1 MYPPV
6 TPAFGADAI
15 LTVHGVY
22 SAVKED
28 DASLAKL
35 MHQLEIWAEEDSED
49 PNLRAARIL
58 AKAAVHYWLDDRAAT
73 EKTLRAAEGLKVDPQ
88 DIALMRSRLL
98 YEAGKIEEA
107 LQLIESLKPTNQQMM
122 VDRELTIL
130 QLVLQQGNL
139 DRAKASAQRLFALRL
154 DASTEFKLA
163 DLMYQL
169 GMRELGERMMGRIR
183 RRAGNQQNTLNQLM
197 TRYVEAGDLK
207 SAAEIARQLIRRT
220 TPRGTSNNYT
230 SENVQHE
237 QAVRVLAQSGEIN
250 DLIKQYEGL
259 VERSPKSTKL
269 IDQLCAFY
277 DAAGR
282 RADADKLRIK
292 SAENSPDDPR
302 ALYAAGQQLA
312 RLHKHQE
319 AAEKYIEAV
328 MKSPDLLNNYY
339 HEMRDTL
346 STAKAWGQMADRIT
360 EAGIKRFM
368 QSYRLGELCN
378 ELGQKKEF
386 DALNRLLYAAIS
398 ELSWNELTQMMYSLG
413 RLQFKP
419 EPKLVALVAEKLTDP
434 KANFDQFASNAFVWS
449 RRQNGHTS
457 GTINGIAAIVAS
469 DQELVEKVSA
479 AMRARLEKSPDE
491 IFPRALLCMLLAQQE
506 KFDEMEVGLQ
516 PLLEKKNKQHQD
528 VQAVWSLASML
539 AHEEKQ
545 PQRAAKILE
554 AVDANLLRKSDG
566 SDFQYSAMSLLAFA
580 YEEANRLADAHRIL
594 IEELKSI
601 SPQDDRYANNP
612 GYAEYRYLASLVGLA
627 ERFLKMGYPAEAFIA
642 HRKAFADESI
652 IQRASQWGGSH
663 YAQQKETL
671 AKQIASRKNIGAMT
685 KIIKGALT
693 GSESEPPGGG
703 DQDAAT
709 QEEATASVVQFLSEP
724 ILVRNSLLDTK
735 VSMPLEEFID
745 GVVQDER
752 LKKEIAGQL
761 KESPLAKDAASLPL
775 KLLVTRLLVSDA
787 VGEAAEAEST
797 SKAILAWAASHAPP
811 EPTLPDKVAADQNG
825 EKPAESTKATGTP
838 PTEEKKPKVLSDEIL
853 LAMAALRMPET
864 AIDQEEVVKL
874 LDRAMVAAEAEKEAA
889 LVGSL
894 QCQVARRV
902 AKSEPERARKMLS
915 DALDELLPPAS
926 QQASLDSAKEAN

>member
-1 MYPPV
+1 
-6 TPAFGADAI
+6 
-15 LTVHGVY
+15 
-22 SAVKED
+22 
-28 DASLAKL
+28 
-35 MHQLEIWAEEDSED
+35 
-49 PNLRAARIL
+49 
-58 AKAAVHYWLDDRAAT
+58 
-73 EKTLRAAEGLKVDPQ
+73 
-88 DIALMRSRLL
+88 
-98 YEAGKIEEA
+98 
-107 LQLIESLKPTNQQMM
+107 
-122 VDRELTIL
+122 
-130 QLVLQQGNL
+130 
-139 DRAKASAQRLFALRL
+139 
-154 DASTEFKLA
+154 
-163 DLMYQL
+163 
-169 GMRELGERMMGRIR
+169 
-183 RRAGNQQNTLNQLM
+183 
-197 TRYVEAGDLK
+197 
-207 SAAEIARQLIRRT
+207 
-220 TPRGTSNNYT
+220 
-230 SENVQHE
+230 
-237 QAVRVLAQSGEIN
+237 
-250 DLIKQYEGL
+250 
-259 VERSPKSTKL
+259 
-269 IDQLCAFY
+269 
-277 DAAGR
+277 
-282 RADADKLRIK
+282 
-292 SAENSPDDPR
+292 
-302 ALYAAGQQLA
+302 
-312 RLHKHQE
+312 
-319 AAEKYIEAV
+319 
-328 MKSPDLLNNYY
+328 
-339 HEMRDTL
+339 
-346 STAKAWGQMADRIT
+346 
-360 EAGIKRFM
+360 
-368 QSYRLGELCN
+368 
-378 ELGQKKEF
+378 
-386 DALNRLLYAAIS
+386 
-398 ELSWNELTQMMYSLG
+398 
-413 RLQFKP
+413 
-419 EPKLVALVAEKLTDP
+419 
-434 KANFDQFASNAFVWS
+434 
-449 RRQNGHTS
+449 
-457 GTINGIAAIVAS
+457 
-469 DQELVEKVSA
+469 
-479 AMRARLEKSPDE
+479 
-491 IFPRALLCMLLAQQE
+491 
-506 KFDEMEVGLQ
+506 
-516 PLLEKKNKQHQD
+516 
-528 VQAVWSLASML
+528 
-539 AHEEKQ
+539 
-545 PQRAAKILE
+545 
-554 AVDANLLRKSDG
+554 
-566 SDFQYSAMSLLAFA
+566 MSLLAFA
-580 YEEANRLADAHRIL
+580 YEEAYRLADAHRIL